1 MRTGMSGFVD
11 LLCGERVVRID
22 RSICEL
28 ATERVYWR
36 EFQTRGEPA
45 LTVRRHETL
54 EGTTINAPLGVCV
67 FRRDDDAQ
75 LDVQVEDGLFR
86 AELVLR
92 LAWYLCA
99 TGQGAVLIHASAVKV
114 GNAALVACGKSGD
127 GKSTLSRLSVEAG
140 LTLLTDEVVM
150 LFPDGRV
157 SGTPFRSD
165 FDHAGTPGLVRAKY
179 FVALHKAP
187 LEEMNALSPL
197 EAVQLAMSQCFD
209 VAEVALPR
217 VEVRRRLLAFLSN
230 VEPRTFSFR
239 KDVEAGHFV
248 QKCLASD

>member
-1 MRTGMSGFVD
+1 MNGFVD
-11 LLCGERVVRID
+11 LTCGERVLRVD

-28 ATERVYWR
+28 ATGRVYWR
-36 EFQTRGEPA
+36 QFETHGEPA
-45 LTVRRHETL
+45 LTVRRHDTL
-54 EGTTINAPLGVCV
+54 DGTAISAPLGDCV
-67 FRRDDDAQ
+67 FRRDDEAS
-75 LDVQVEDGLFR
+75 LEVQVEDGLYR
-86 AELVLR
+86 GELVLR

-99 TGQGAVLIHASAVKV
+99 TAQGAVLIHASAVKA
-114 GNAALVACGKSGD
+114 GDAALVACGKSGD

-140 LTLLTDEVVM
+140 LTLLTDEVVL

-157 SGTPFRSD
+157 SGSPFRSD
-165 FDHAGTPGLVRAKY
+165 FEHAGAPGLVRAKY

-187 LEEMNALSPL
+187 HEEMLALSPL

-217 VEVRRRLLAFLSN
+217 LEVRRRLLSFLSN

-239 KDVEAGHFV
+239 KAADAGHFV
-248 QKCLASD
+248 KKALSASP